1 MYREMNG
8 YKELSKTDKIDFEKI
23 FRRFYA
29 AQGRDAQENTKVIK
43 ITKCV
48 SNADGMHQ
56 FRIDIMRY
64 GKIGYQYLDPVKMEW
79 Y

>member
-8 YKELSKTDKIDFEKI
+8 YNKLSKTEKIDFERI

-29 AQGRDAQENTKVIK
+29 AQGRDMQENMQVTN
-43 ITKCV
+43 ITKHT
-48 SNADGMHQ
+48 SNADGMYQ
-56 FRIDIMRY
+56 FRVDLKRY
-64 GKIGYQYLDPVKMEW
+64 GQTGYQYLDPVKMEW